1 MRRVLGAALT
11 LLVTGGLA
19 LIGYGWFTQ
28 GDWPTGEQVEAI
40 ICAVRGG

>member
-19 LIGYGWFTQ
+19 LIGYGWFT
-28 GDWPTGEQVEAI
+28 GEQVEAI
-40 ICAVRGG
+40 ICSVRGG